1 MKINTYSYVENPK
14 VSPDK
19 KIALGLPIPKGGQSV
34 AEALSQRHFIMAA
47 ALIEP
52 KIGSAGTDSQHKV
65 LLPSDRECI
74 SDTEKYIYGRCITN
88 IGHDMAMPVLL
99 GDY

>member
-14 VSPDK
+14 VSCQLFPPRGTNQK
-19 KIALGLPIPKGGQSV
+19 RGPIGVGSP
-34 AEALSQRHFIMAA
+34 LSTPFYLAV

-74 SDTEKYIYGRCITN
+74 PDAEKYIYGRCITN

>member
-1 MKINTYSYVENPK
+1 M
-14 VSPDK
+14 
-19 KIALGLPIPKGGQSV
+19 

-52 KIGSAGTDSQHKV
+52 KIGSAGTGDQHK
-65 LLPSDRECI
+65 LLIPSDRDCI
-74 SDTEKYIYGRCITN
+74 PDAEKYIFGRCITN

>member
-1 MKINTYSYVENPK
+1 MEPT
-14 VSPDK
+14 K
-19 KIALGLPIPKGGQSV
+19 KGAQSV
-34 AEALSQRHFIMAA
+34 SEALSQRHFIMAA

-74 SDTEKYIYGRCITN
+74 PDAEKYIYGRCITN